1 MMDSLLG
8 SGLPGKKYVSRECSH
23 RPLPRLLV
31 QENPEG
37 IVVID
42 SDSQCLRLYNPRLG
56 MFPPLHEQEVPGLT
70 EHDKKFLRAMRIE
83 ICGFDKPH

>member
-1 MMDSLLG
+1 MKVRELAALL
-8 SGLPGKKYVSRECSH
+8 SRAD
-23 RPLPRLLV
+23 
-31 QENPEG
+31 PEG
-37 IVVID
+37 IIVID

-70 EHDKKFLRAMRIE
+70 EHDKKFLHAMRIE